1 MAAALE
7 AAARDWKAGR
17 FQAAYLFAGEDAA
30 AKGSALEALKKALKA
45 DDLNTSEFSGESDEQ
60 AADIVSVCR
69 TAPMFSERRLVVV
82 RNLKFKLEARQALAA
97 YLDAPA
103 PTAVLVLFSADA
115 PSQKKGEKNLIA
127 DAVAKHGQVLT
138 FGPLGP
144 EEAAAR
150 LKEEARGAG
159 FELPEEAVEAILE
172 EAGTS
177 WGILKGEVEK
187 IRLFLKGRKSAG
199 AQDVLACLGFRRDAG
214 PFELSNAVERR
225 DLKASLGALHRMLE
239 EGSSAYEILPNISRA
254 VNSQV
259 KAKRY
264 LKAGVSSFE
273 MWGKVRVFGPRQPPF
288 LKALEGLSETRLLN
302 DLKACLRTEAD
313 LKSKTWLDP
322 AVELGQ
328 LVARLC
334 RK

>member
-1 MAAALE
+1 MAASPE

-17 FQAAYLFAGEDAA
+17 FRPAYLFAGEDAA
-30 AKGSALEALKKALKA
+30 AKAAALKALKKALKV
-45 DDLNTSEFSGESDEQ
+45 DELNVSEFSGDAEDQ
-60 AADIVSVCR
+60 AAEIVSVCR

-82 RNLKFKLEARQALAA
+82 RSLRFKAEARRALAA
-97 YLDAPA
+97 YLAEPV
-103 PTAVLVLFSADA
+103 PTTTLVLFATDGA
-115 PSQKKGEKNLIA
+115 AQKKGEKDILA
-127 DAVAKHGQVLT
+127 DAVARHGLTLT
-138 FGPLGP
+138 FGPLGT

-150 LKEEARGAG
+150 LKEEARQAG
-159 FELPEEAVEAILE
+159 FELPEEAVAAILD

-187 IRLFLKGRKSAG
+187 IRLFLKGRKSCG
-199 AQDVLACLGFRRDAG
+199 PEDVLACLGFRRDAG
-214 PFELSNAVERR
+214 PFELSNAIERR
-225 DLKASLGALHRMLE
+225 DLKASIGALQRMLE
-239 EGSSAYEILPNISRA
+239 EGSSGYEILPQISRA

-273 MWGKVRVFGPRQPPF
+273 MWGKVRVFGPRQQPF
-288 LKALEGLSETRLLN
+288 LKALEALSETRLLN

-322 AVELGQ
+322 GVELGQ
-328 LVARLC
+328 LVGRLC